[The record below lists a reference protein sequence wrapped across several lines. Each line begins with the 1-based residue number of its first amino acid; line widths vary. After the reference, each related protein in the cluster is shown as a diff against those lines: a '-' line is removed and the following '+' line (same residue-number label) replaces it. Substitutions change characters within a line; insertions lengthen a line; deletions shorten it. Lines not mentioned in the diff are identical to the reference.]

1 MNPVLRGKSAVTGT
15 RYRLSLLLVAGLL
28 GCDQRGSSPDPD
40 RRTGPPTD
48 TATTQSQRIVA
59 AQFGDL
65 LLYLPL
71 YIAKHEGVFARN
83 GLDVTIVSTGGD
95 EKTYAAV
102 LAGDAQFG
110 IADPTFV
117 ALAAARGQSGKVI
130 GLLIDGVP
138 NFGVSVKPNA
148 QLIRSPSDLAGKT
161 VASVPAPSTSYALM
175 SDMYRRAGLRPSIHQ
190 VAFPGLVPALR
201 ADAADYAVLIEPWVS
216 QVVAEGGTVG
226 FSMMDQYPHFAL
238 TGVTTSVQTLGAN
251 PEVVQRF
258 LNALTEGVRIFYQDE
273 EAAFRAAR
281 KQFPQEPEAILRA
294 AVARHRQAR
303 IHPDCLVM
311 TEAAWAP
318 AIRLRQ
324 DTGDLE
330 GAAAPLSTYVDTV
343 AARRA
348 CARR

>member
-1 MNPVLRGKSAVTGT
+1 MGLSLRRSAVSVV
-15 RYRLSLLLVAGLL
+15 RAILAVLLVAGILS
-28 GCDQRGSSPDPD
+28 CD
-40 RRTGPPTD
+40 RRDESSDRRAGPAPD
-48 TATTQSQRIVA
+48 TVPPQKVVA

-71 YIAKHEGVFARN
+71 YIAKHEGLFTRH
-83 GLDVTIVSTGGD
+83 GLDVTIISTGGD

-117 ALAAARGQSGKVI
+117 ALAEARGQSGKVI

-161 VASVPAPSTSYALM
+161 IASVPAPSTSYALL

-201 ADAADYAVLIEPWVS
+201 ANAADYALLIEPWVS
-216 QVVAEGGTVG
+216 QAVAEGGTVG
-226 FSMMDQYPHFAL
+226 FSLMDQYPHFAL
-238 TGVTTSVQTLGAN
+238 TGVTTSDQTLRIN
-251 PEVVQRF
+251 PQVVQRF
-258 LNALTEGVRIFYQDE
+258 LAALTEGIQVFYQNE

-303 IHPDCLVM
+303 IYPNCLVM
-311 TEAAWAP
+311 TEAAWGP

-324 DTGDLE
+324 NTGDLE
-330 GAAAPLSTYVDTV
+330 GAAAPLTTYVDTV

-348 CARR
+348 CAPR